1 MRYLDWKLR
10 QLLTDGSAAID
21 PAVGQFW
28 HELIGDSP
36 PCLSKEIQRAALAI
50 LWMGLRGDRE
60 GLPSMLATSFAE
72 AAGVA
77 GPQKW
82 GLVLSSSARVS
93 QVSYQT
99 VVGVRYPE
107 LVTFNGTSWRF
118 GNYVPQESPLRGG
131 FLPIFWDVPRANI
144 HAVEDIGAVVDWLT
158 ERCEFHADAKSNLAV
173 LHNRNDMTNL
183 FRASNWVSSSHDSIV
198 SRGVTTCA
206 GMTAHTVLLAQ
217 TKVGFLT
224 GGRKKYFLALPED
237 EQMVQLEEAYARAT
251 VAITRARALCLIMGP
266 LDMKGLLGAAT
277 VMGTLMYGAGHV
289 WAGHAHFYLHDLELS
304 RSPPDETFIDM
315 LKQNC
320 CLSGPHFPPPA
331 IVEALQDYVTHY
343 HKVRRLHLI
352 VVDLWRPWKYN
363 TARAREITD
372 QLWRI
377 SHNDDTRRVSPFRPD
392 GPSPPLRCRR
402 FAYGYALDGSE
413 CPSYLVWPQRDGQSY
428 ILLDTS
434 TTDTLVLDQNFF
446 RPLGMQH
453 FYDSFALVSQ
463 ICVRREALSLF
474 GLREDELL
482 PDLHITREG
491 VLRIGLGA
499 HQEHRVNHEAR
510 AADRTKVSAE
520 VIQLAA
526 HEVEPEPPKA
536 ESEGGTSDSDG
547 SESVSDSEQN
557 DPPSSLAA
565 DAEQYELMQTS
576 YGAVGKDF
584 HDQEDF
590 IGSEYRKLQRL
601 ELVPERWPLARL
613 SFSLQK
619 CADHLDRVVA
629 GCCWEVQATRVNPPE
644 SLLSLHRVAKCLT
657 MQLAV
662 YLAKEVA
669 AILRAVL
676 THETK
681 KLYNDGT
688 VHLLCSNY
696 WIQPIYQE
704 LLHSSSRYNATREGE
719 RKRPS
724 SGLVRVAAHPRPPK
738 KRKPSASG
746 TSFCDWIGG
755 ICYADTLQVWFPAH
769 WAPVVLHQ
777 LQQKEDSYRA
787 ENPSWMDQEEAP
799 ADILKQWQEARA
811 NRRMQFKVGN
821 YRDGDWVSNIRMLTG
836 TIKADWIQL
845 PVERYLAAL
854 PTLRHGVI
862 AGVFRN
868 KGAAPWGITRAEK
881 LQLSVFLP
889 NDLSLDDWYA
899 EVYALP
905 TVWPEAS
912 MLGDDYLRKVVG
924 YDFHL
929 LRKKYDVQSMWGDL
943 APQWRLLKSQL
954 ETKGPGWYSPAERE
968 LQTSRIGQG
977 MT

>member
-1 MRYLDWKLR
+1 M
-10 QLLTDGSAAID
+10 
-21 PAVGQFW
+21 
-28 HELIGDSP
+28 
-36 PCLSKEIQRAALAI
+36 
-50 LWMGLRGDRE
+50 
-60 GLPSMLATSFAE
+60 
-72 AAGVA
+72 
-77 GPQKW
+77 
-82 GLVLSSSARVS
+82 
-93 QVSYQT
+93 
-99 VVGVRYPE
+99 
-107 LVTFNGTSWRF
+107 
-118 GNYVPQESPLRGG
+118 
-131 FLPIFWDVPRANI
+131 
-144 HAVEDIGAVVDWLT
+144 
-158 ERCEFHADAKSNLAV
+158 
-173 LHNRNDMTNL
+173 
-183 FRASNWVSSSHDSIV
+183 
-198 SRGVTTCA
+198 
-206 GMTAHTVLLAQ
+206 
-217 TKVGFLT
+217 
-224 GGRKKYFLALPED
+224 
-237 EQMVQLEEAYARAT
+237 
-251 VAITRARALCLIMGP
+251 
-266 LDMKGLLGAAT
+266 
-277 VMGTLMYGAGHV
+277 
-289 WAGHAHFYLHDLELS
+289 
-304 RSPPDETFIDM
+304 
-315 LKQNC
+315 
-320 CLSGPHFPPPA
+320 
-331 IVEALQDYVTHY
+331 
-343 HKVRRLHLI
+343 
-352 VVDLWRPWKYN
+352 
-363 TARAREITD
+363 
-372 QLWRI
+372 
-377 SHNDDTRRVSPFRPD
+377 
-392 GPSPPLRCRR
+392 
-402 FAYGYALDGSE
+402 
-413 CPSYLVWPQRDGQSY
+413 
-428 ILLDTS
+428 
-434 TTDTLVLDQNFF
+434 
-446 RPLGMQH
+446 
-453 FYDSFALVSQ
+453 
-463 ICVRREALSLF
+463 
-474 GLREDELL
+474 
-482 PDLHITREG
+482 
-491 VLRIGLGA
+491 
-499 HQEHRVNHEAR
+499 
-510 AADRTKVSAE
+510 
-520 VIQLAA
+520 
-526 HEVEPEPPKA
+526 
-536 ESEGGTSDSDG
+536 
-547 SESVSDSEQN
+547 
-557 DPPSSLAA
+557 
-565 DAEQYELMQTS
+565 
-576 YGAVGKDF
+576 
-584 HDQEDF
+584 
-590 IGSEYRKLQRL
+590 
-601 ELVPERWPLARL
+601 
-613 SFSLQK
+613 
-619 CADHLDRVVA
+619 DHLDRVVA

-746 TSFCDWIGG
+746 ASFCDWIGG

-769 WAPVVLHQ
+769 WAPVVLQQ

-799 ADILKQWQEARA
+799 ADILKQSH
-811 NRRMQFKVGN
+811 RRMQFKVGN

-968 LQTSRIGQG
+968 ERLFTNKSNRPGDDMKEALRTDGNSAVWQAWTTTQNQLRQLRQPAPPLVFPGEAEIFRDMYTQVGEEEQIISPPYTRIQEDVRRRGRKKRKQG
-977 MT
+977 DDNALMR

>member
-1 MRYLDWKLR
+1 
-10 QLLTDGSAAID
+10 
-21 PAVGQFW
+21 
-28 HELIGDSP
+28 
-36 PCLSKEIQRAALAI
+36 
-50 LWMGLRGDRE
+50 
-60 GLPSMLATSFAE
+60 
-72 AAGVA
+72 
-77 GPQKW
+77 
-82 GLVLSSSARVS
+82 
-93 QVSYQT
+93 
-99 VVGVRYPE
+99 
-107 LVTFNGTSWRF
+107 
-118 GNYVPQESPLRGG
+118 
-131 FLPIFWDVPRANI
+131 
-144 HAVEDIGAVVDWLT
+144 
-158 ERCEFHADAKSNLAV
+158 
-173 LHNRNDMTNL
+173 
-183 FRASNWVSSSHDSIV
+183 
-198 SRGVTTCA
+198 
-206 GMTAHTVLLAQ
+206 
-217 TKVGFLT
+217 
-224 GGRKKYFLALPED
+224 
-237 EQMVQLEEAYARAT
+237 
-251 VAITRARALCLIMGP
+251 
-266 LDMKGLLGAAT
+266 
-277 VMGTLMYGAGHV
+277 MYGAGHV

-377 SHNDDTRRVSPFRPD
+377 SHNEDTRRVSPFRPD

-428 ILLDTS
+428 TLLDTS

-453 FYDSFALVSQ
+453 FYDSLALVSQ

-526 HEVEPEPPKA
+526 HEVDPEPPKA

-557 DPPSSLAA
+557 DPPSSLTA
-565 DAEQYELMQTS
+565 DAEQYELMQAS

-590 IGSEYRKLQRL
+590 IGSEYSKLQRL

-619 CADHLDRVVA
+619 CVDHLDRVVA

-746 TSFCDWIGG
+746 ASFCDWIGG
-755 ICYADTLQVWFPAH
+755 IC
-769 WAPVVLHQ
+769 
-777 LQQKEDSYRA
+777 
-787 ENPSWMDQEEAP
+787 
-799 ADILKQWQEARA
+799 
-811 NRRMQFKVGN
+811 
-821 YRDGDWVSNIRMLTG
+821 
-836 TIKADWIQL
+836 
-845 PVERYLAAL
+845 
-854 PTLRHGVI
+854 
-862 AGVFRN
+862 
-868 KGAAPWGITRAEK
+868 
-881 LQLSVFLP
+881 
-889 NDLSLDDWYA
+889 
-899 EVYALP
+899 
-905 TVWPEAS
+905 
-912 MLGDDYLRKVVG
+912 
-924 YDFHL
+924 
-929 LRKKYDVQSMWGDL
+929 
-943 APQWRLLKSQL
+943 
-954 ETKGPGWYSPAERE
+954 
-968 LQTSRIGQG
+968 
-977 MT
+977 